1 MAGEQLTL
9 QRIRDKF
16 FTPLRYIEELIHSFR
31 SRCVPIAFKLAL
43 TITLLISS
51 GMILLGI
58 AIVSDQSKLMQREM
72 EQLGETI
79 TSQLADSAGELLLA
93 GDTLRLELI
102 LNNIIKYKNIKG
114 ATIYS
119 DQLKEVVSIG
129 FSSEPISITQRLNA
143 PPFKWIHI
151 NDQQEEHTL
160 FTFIRPLI
168 FQDLTVGYAELTFDY
183 SLMERARNS
192 AIYSTTLTTI
202 FMILVGIVVSFIMGV
217 RLTMPIHRLISVS
230 QAITEG
236 RYNYRFDDR
245 RNDEI
250 GSLMSALDTMS
261 AGLLRKEQVEK
272 TFSRYVSP
280 KVATEILQDLEQ
292 VELGGKHVYAT
303 VLFADIVGFTSMSE
317 QMTPEEVNALLN
329 EYFTYVDSAAH
340 AYQGHIDK
348 FMGDCAMVV
357 FGIPE
362 EDEDQSFHAISC
374 ALLIHKLTQ
383 HLNNE
388 RIGKGLPSVVFKIG
402 INSGMMLAGNMG
414 SKKRMEY
421 TVVGDAVNLAS
432 RLSSVA
438 NGGEII
444 IAEELQQQFAT
455 TGEFILQKHDTIEV
469 RGKKELVS
477 TYLVQSLQADFQ
489 HQQDKIIKQLIP
501 NLTAAKS

>member
-1 MAGEQLTL
+1 MNL
-9 QRIRDKF
+9 QRIRDRYYSLF
-16 FTPLRYIEELIHSFR
+16 RYIEELIQSVR

-72 EQLGETI
+72 EQMGETI

-93 GDTLRLELI
+93 DDTLRLELI
-102 LNNIIKYKNIKG
+102 LNNIVQYKNIKG
-114 ATIYS
+114 AAIYS
-119 DQLKEVVSIG
+119 DQFKKMVATGLVPDPESIKKRMDG
-129 FSSEPISITQRLNA
+129 PSK
-143 PPFKWIHI
+143 KWVYHG
-151 NDQQEEHTL
+151 NQQDRIAL
-160 FTFIRPLI
+160 LSFIRPLT
-168 FQDLTVGYAELTFDY
+168 FRDLTVGYAELTFDH
-183 SLMERARNS
+183 SLLERARNS

-202 FMILVGIVVSFIMGV
+202 FMILVGIVVSFIIGV
-217 RLTMPIHRLISVS
+217 RLTMPIHRLINVS

-236 RYNYRFDDR
+236 RYGYRFNDR

-261 AGLLRKEQVEK
+261 AGLLRKEQVEE

-280 KVATEILQDLEQ
+280 KVANEILQDLEQ
-292 VELGGKHVYAT
+292 VKLGGKHVQAT
-303 VLFADIVGFTSMSE
+303 VLFADIVGFTGMSE
-317 QMTPEEVNALLN
+317 QMIPEEVNALLN

-362 EDEDQSFHAISC
+362 EDEDQSFHAIAC
-374 ALLIHKLTQ
+374 ALLIHRLTQ
-383 HLNNE
+383 HLNEE
-388 RIGKGLPSVVFKIG
+388 RVAKGLPSVLFRIG

-414 SKKRMEY
+414 SKNRMEY

-444 IAEELQQQFAT
+444 ITEELQQQFAA
-455 TGEFILQKHDTIEV
+455 TGEFVMQRHDTINV
-469 RGKKELVS
+469 RGKKEPVS
-477 TYLVQSLQADFQ
+477 AYRVRSLQDDFQ
-489 HQQDKIIKQLIP
+489 HQQDKIIKQILP
-501 NLTAAKS
+501 KLTVDES

>member
-1 MAGEQLTL
+1 MLN
-9 QRIRDKF
+9 R
-16 FTPLRYIEELIHSFR
+16 FR

-58 AIVSDQSKLMQREM
+58 AIVSDQSTLMQHQM
-72 EQLGETI
+72 EQMGETI

-93 GDTLRLELI
+93 NDTVRLELI

-119 DQLKEVVSIG
+119 DQLKKVVSMG
-129 FSSEPISITQRLNA
+129 LSSEPTSIALRLNSA
-143 PPFKWIHI
+143 PLKWTH
-151 NDQQEEHTL
+151 NETLPERQTL
-160 FTFIRPLI
+160 FTFVRPLI
-168 FQDLTVGYAELTFDY
+168 FRDLTVGYAELTFDH

-192 AIYSTTLTTI
+192 AIYSTTVTTI
-202 FMILVGIVVSFIMGV
+202 FMILVGIVVSFIIGV
-217 RLTMPIHRLISVS
+217 RLTLPIHRLINVS

-236 RYNYRFDDR
+236 KYSHRFNDR

-280 KVATEILQDLEQ
+280 KVANEILQDLEQ

-317 QMTPEEVNALLN
+317 EMRPEDVNALLN
-329 EYFTYVDSAAH
+329 EYFTYIDAAAH

-362 EDEDQSFHAISC
+362 EDDDQTFHAISC
-374 ALLIHKLTQ
+374 ALLIQELTNQ
-383 HLNNE
+383 LNEE
-388 RIGKGLPSVVFKIG
+388 RAIKGLHAVEFRIG

-421 TVVGDAVNLAS
+421 TVVGDAVNIAS
-432 RLSSVA
+432 RLSSA
-438 NGGEII
+438 AAGGQII
-444 IAEELQQQFAT
+444 ISEETQSQFAD
-455 TGEFILQKHDTIEV
+455 TGEFELQKYQTIHV
-469 RGKKELVS
+469 RGKKETVDTFLVI
-477 TYLVQSLQADFQ
+477 SLQNEHQ
-489 HQQDKIIKQLIP
+489 HQLDKILKQILVKQDQE
-501 NLTAAKS
+501 NSQ

>member
-1 MAGEQLTL
+1 ML
-9 QRIRDKF
+9 F
-16 FTPLRYIEELIHSFR
+16 RYIEGLILSFR

-51 GMILLGI
+51 GMILQGI

-72 EQLGETI
+72 EQMGETI
-79 TSQLADSAGELLLA
+79 TAQLADSAGELLLA
-93 GDTLRLELI
+93 GDSLRLELI
-102 LNNIIKYKNIKG
+102 LNNIIQYKNIKG

-119 DQLKEVVSIG
+119 DQLKKVVTTGIVP
-129 FSSEPISITQRLNA
+129 EPITITQRIDS
-143 PPFKWIHI
+143 PTQKWIH
-151 NDQQEEHTL
+151 NDAQL
-160 FTFIRPLI
+160 KRSVLLSFIRPLI
-168 FQDLTVGYAELTFDY
+168 FRDLTVGYAELTFDH
-183 SLMERARNS
+183 SLMESARNS
-192 AIYSTTLTTI
+192 AIESTILTTI
-202 FMILVGIVVSFIMGV
+202 FMVLVGIVVSFIIGV
-217 RLTMPIHRLISVS
+217 RLTMPIHRLINVS

-236 RYNYRFDDR
+236 KYSYRFNDR

-250 GSLMSALDTMS
+250 GSLMNALDTMS

-292 VELGGKHVYAT
+292 IELGGKHVYAT

-317 QMTPEEVNALLN
+317 QMSPEEVNSLLN

-340 AYQGHIDK
+340 VYQGHIDK

-362 EDEDQSFHAISC
+362 EDEEQTFHAISC
-374 ALLIHKLTQ
+374 ALLIHKLTK
-383 HLNNE
+383 HLNE
-388 RIGKGLPSVVFKIG
+388 KRIKKGLPSVVFRIG

-438 NGGEII
+438 NGGEIVI
-444 IAEELQQQFAT
+444 TKEIQTQFET
-455 TGEFILQKHDTIEV
+455 TGEFVLQKHDTIKV
-469 RGKKELVS
+469 RGKKEPVS

-489 HQQDKIIKQLIP
+489 HQQDKLIKQIVT
-501 NLTAAKS
+501 NLDVAES

>member
-1 MAGEQLTL
+1 ML
-9 QRIRDKF
+9 F
-16 FTPLRYIEELIHSFR
+16 RYIEGLILSFR

-72 EQLGETI
+72 ELMGETI

-93 GDTLRLELI
+93 DDTLRLELI
-102 LNNIIKYKNIKG
+102 LNNIIQYKNIKG

-119 DQLKEVVSIG
+119 DQLKKVVTIGLIPDPASIK
-129 FSSEPISITQRLNA
+129 QRMDSPA
-143 PPFKWIHI
+143 QKWIHHNNQPDRI
-151 NDQQEEHTL
+151 AL
-160 FTFIRPLI
+160 LSFIRPLI
-168 FQDLTVGYAELTFDY
+168 FRDLTVGYAELTFDH
-183 SLMERARNS
+183 SLMEHARNS

-202 FMILVGIVVSFIMGV
+202 FMILVGIVVSFIIGV
-217 RLTMPIHRLISVS
+217 RLTMPIHRLINVS

-236 RYNYRFDDR
+236 KYSYRFNDR

-261 AGLLRKEQVEK
+261 AGLLRKEQVEE

-280 KVATEILQDLEQ
+280 KVANEILQDLEQ

-317 QMTPEEVNALLN
+317 QMSPEEVNSLLN

-362 EDEDQSFHAISC
+362 EDEDQSFHAISS

-383 HLNNE
+383 QLNKQ
-388 RIGKGLPSVVFKIG
+388 RVKKGLPSVIFRIG

-414 SKKRMEY
+414 SKNRMEY

-432 RLSSVA
+432 RLSSAA

-444 IAEELQQQFAT
+444 ITEELQQQFAT
-455 TGEFILQKHDTIEV
+455 TGEFVLQKHTTINV
-469 RGKKELVS
+469 RGKKEPIG
-477 TYLVQSLQADFQ
+477 TYHVLSLQDDFQ
-489 HQQDKIIKQLIP
+489 HQQDKIIKQIAS
-501 NLTAAKS
+501 NLTVTNS